1 MARPKHVN
9 LLIIGNGAAG
19 GSAAF
24 AARAEDPKMS
34 ILIIGK
40 EPYPEYS
47 APALPDYLSGELP
60 LELERRR
67 RDDVLSH
74 VFALVPGDLPFLFGC
89 DFFDI
94 NTF

>member
-1 MARPKHVN
+1 MASAKHAD

-24 AARAEDPKMS
+24 AARAENPAMS
-34 ILIIGK
+34 ILLLGK

-60 LELERRR
+60 LEK
-67 RDDVLSH
+67 VL
-74 VFALVPGDLPFLFGC
+74 VRKPEEYKAKPFFVCLNEFTSNPQIS
-89 DFFDI
+89 FI
-94 NTF
+94 PSS